1 MPRLPLNGVETAYAE
16 TGAGP
21 PLVFLHGA
29 VQTLSVWDAQVAH
42 FAPRF
47 RCVAYD
53 MRGHGASGLG
63 DEPLSVGLLADD
75 LHALLDALGIGRA
88 TLCGVSLGGMV
99 ALHAA
104 ARRPERVRALALA
117 NTPVAL
123 SLSPLLLR
131 TIDALNPYALLRP
144 AFRALDTGRAG
155 RLGLRIALAVMGRDW
170 VSGAAEHH
178 FLKGFST
185 MRPKALVETYR
196 AICEAGLPD
205 MTRIRAPV
213 LVVTGQAESGMI
225 FRHAAEIAR
234 QVGRAELATVP
245 GGHVTNLDAP
255 DTFNAALDGFF
266 GRWLAGT
273 SLSD

>member
-1 MPRLPLNGVETAYAE
+1 MPVRM
-16 TGAGP
+16 
-21 PLVFLHGA
+21 
-29 VQTLSVWDAQVAH
+29 LSVDTPEVTA
-42 FAPRF
+42 RT
-47 RCVAYD
+47 
-53 MRGHGASGLG
+53 
-63 DEPLSVGLLADD
+63 DD
-75 LHALLDALGIGRA
+75 R
-88 TLCGVSLGGMV
+88 
-99 ALHAA
+99 A
-104 ARRPERVRALALA
+104 ARIDQEFQQLAEWIRDGKAPVEAPLA
-117 NTPVAL
+117 GF
-123 SLSPLLLR
+123 LL
-131 TIDALNPYALLRP
+131 PK
-144 AFRALDTGRAG
+144 LDTGRAG
-155 RLGLRIALAVMGRDW
+155 RLGLKIALAFMGRDW

-185 MRPKALVETYR
+185 MRPEALMETYR

-255 DTFNAALDGFF
+255 DAFNAALDGFF